1 MGYNRAQY
9 MAVLDQAMDL
19 GSRRQKDLASGQMDL
34 FGDFMEEEK
43 SIDKLEMPKMQEFPK
58 IELLNME
65 KEITGFYITG
75 HPLEEYR
82 EKYSI

>member
-1 MGYNRAQY
+1 

-34 FGDFMEEEK
+34 FGDFMEEED

-65 KEITGFYITG
+65 KKSQAFISQGI
-75 HPLEEYR
+75 H
-82 EKYSI
+82 